1 VTFTAAPQT
10 SPLDLLLDGRDPIVF
25 AEQVLGVRL
34 NHAQR
39 RWFGVIVKDGQ
50 WANRYSIHVA
60 ANQTGKSLGCA
71 ILVLW
76 ACIYKFGIDPT
87 DPDAWA
93 EAPYIWFHVAPSQN
107 QSYIVLKDIEMLV
120 RGAHPAQVNECRLP
134 PEMVTFTKVDTY
146 YDGFIT
152 ALGAEAQFRT
162 TEDKARALQ
171 GRRAHGI
178 TFDEAAFEIHL
189 KAVLNEVL
197 SMRLVSTGG
206 PLIIVSTPN
215 GINDYFEIVEA
226 VKDNGSLVPDT
237 DEQVWTTDDGQ
248 AVVLSTV
255 ADNVGYGLLAEEV
268 ERKERELDPATK
280 EQQLRGAFL
289 EPSEAFFVPQ
299 ADIRKAFRPINE
311 YVAPMAGHVYIIFW
325 DPSIASDP
333 MAGYVLDV
341 TRKPWRLVQEVYE
354 RKPSGFASLISQM
367 YGIHAQRASA
377 FDQIRGK
384 SAALTGYDET
394 GMGGKIIAE
403 SLSGITPRRGLDF
416 SGLGRIKMDVL
427 VNLRAA
433 LLRGDI
439 LMPDGLHGLKRELL
453 SYRLDDKRILNDRVI
468 ALAGAAWL
476 ASKGF
481 SGVSQAKFDPSATVT
496 RSAHR

>member
-1 VTFTAAPQT
+1 MTAL
-10 SPLDLLLDGRDPIVF
+10 SLLDLMALGRDPVAF
-25 AEQVLGVRL
+25 AEEVLGVRL

-39 RWFGVIVKDGQ
+39 RWFRVLVADGY

-60 ANQTGKSLGCA
+60 ANQVGKSLGCA

-76 ACIYKFGIDPT
+76 ATIYKFGIDTT
-87 DPDAWA
+87 DPDRWM

-107 QSYIVLKDIEMLV
+107 QSYIVLKDIEMLT
-120 RGAHPAQVNECRLP
+120 RGAHPAQINPCRLP
-134 PEMVTFTKVDTY
+134 PELVTFTKVDTY
-146 YDGFIT
+146 YDGFVT

-189 KAVLNEVL
+189 RQVLNEVL
-197 SMRLVSTGG
+197 SMRLASTGG

-215 GINDYFEIVEA
+215 GINDFFEIVEA
-226 VKDNGSLVPDT
+226 VKDHGALVPDT
-237 DEQVWTTDDGQ
+237 GGQVWVTDDGQ

-255 ADNVGYGLLAEEV
+255 VDNVGFGLLPEEV
-268 ERKERELDPATK
+268 ERQERELDPATK

-289 EPSEAFFVPQ
+289 EPTEAFFVPQ
-299 ADIRKAFRPINE
+299 ADIVKSFRTIPE
-311 YVAPMAGHVYIIFW
+311 YVAPQAGHVYVTFW

-341 TRKPWRLVQEVYE
+341 TRKPWRIVQEVYE

-367 YGIHAQRASA
+367 YGIHAQRAAA
-377 FDQIRGK
+377 FDQLRGK
-384 SAALTGYDET
+384 SANLTGYDET

-403 SLSGITPRRGLDF
+403 QLSGISPRRGLDF
-416 SGLGRIKMDVL
+416 AGMGRIKMDVL

-439 LMPDGLHGLKRELL
+439 LIPLGLVGLKRELL
-453 SYRLDDKRILNDRVI
+453 SYRLADQRILNDRVI
-468 ALAGAAWL
+468 ALAGAVWL

-481 SGVSQAKFDPSATVT
+481 SGVATARFDPGVSVSKA
-496 RSAHR
+496 AHR